1 MDAQYK
7 LGIPAMDEEHSKLFA
22 LSDRLKVATVDTASC
37 IAAELYDYV
46 YTHFVHEERLL
57 TDWEHFHAH
66 VAQHK
71 RITFLLD
78 NAYEKLTRPI
88 FLDPAVAISEMQQ
101 LVEHWLKIHIL
112 HEDAQYVSYLI
123 SRGLHVSQCS

>member
-7 LGIPAMDEEHSKLFA
+7 LGIPAIDEEHSKLFA
-22 LSDRLKVATVDTASC
+22 LSGRLKEATVDTASF

-57 TDWEHFHAH
+57 VEWEHYHAH
-66 VAQHK
+66 VTQHK
-71 RITFLLD
+71 RIAFLLD

-88 FLDPAVAISEMQQ
+88 FLDPIVAISEMQS
-101 LVEHWLKIHIL
+101 LVEHWLKVHIL
-112 HEDAQYVSYLI
+112 HEDAQYVPYLI
-123 SRGLHVSQCS
+123 ERGLHVPQCS